1 MDSEDPFLM
10 PTDATVTDSVLLV
23 LSHLFILLAI
33 ANAMHRRLHY
43 VASSMSLM
51 LLNSVQYH
59 MCRANW
65 SCGIYGTPLAYDSSS
80 YALYRSRVSDHA
92 AANHGVVAMLF
103 AVLTSDPSGG
113 LTVSGLRI
121 LLLGGTFTAEE
132 AFPLQTMA
140 LILALVCMMSVMCIY
155 VWLSVKGRLPDTSR
169 FHLGLLALALL
180 VLGLGYFMFSI
191 TSISY
196 GIAHSIW
203 HVCIGL
209 AIFIIT
215 EGIHVGRGNASW
227 FNFNCQSRTSLPGVF

>member
-33 ANAMHRRLHY
+33 GNALHRRLFY
-43 VASSMSLM
+43 VVSTMSAMFINSM
-51 LLNSVQYH
+51 QYH

-65 SCGIYGTPLAYDSSS
+65 SCGIYGTPLAYDTSS
-80 YALYRSRVSDHA
+80 YALYRSRVGDHGT
-92 AANHGVVAMLF
+92 ANHGVVGMLF

-113 LTVSGLRI
+113 MTVSGLRI
-121 LLLGGTFTAEE
+121 LLLAGTFTAEV
-132 AFPLQTMA
+132 AFPLQHMA
-140 LILALVCMMSVMCIY
+140 LVLAILCMMSVMCIY
-155 VWLSVKGRLPDTSR
+155 VWFSVKGRLPDTSR

-180 VLGLGYFMFSI
+180 VLGAGYLFFSI
-191 TSISY
+191 TSVSY

-215 EGIHVGRGNASW
+215 EGIHIGRGG
-227 FNFNCQSRTSLPGVF
+227 TSYFGNWTCRKAGVF